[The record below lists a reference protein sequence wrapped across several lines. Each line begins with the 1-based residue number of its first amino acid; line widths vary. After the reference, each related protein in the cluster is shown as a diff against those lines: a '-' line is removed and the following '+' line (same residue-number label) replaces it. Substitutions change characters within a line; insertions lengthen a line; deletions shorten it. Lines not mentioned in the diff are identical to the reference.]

1 VLIRLSFRP
10 GVAASAVICFLSLF
24 STTVGAESVEH
35 MLYSFSDCSTPYA
48 RVIADGSGN
57 LYGTTYGGGTY
68 GMGCVFKLSRNQDG
82 SWSETNLHSFDW
94 TISNQPM
101 APVVFDSSGNLYG
114 TATGGGP
121 YGNGVVFE
129 LSPSANGEWIQRILH
144 NFGGAGDG
152 SNPLDLTLDQ
162 DGNIFGTTLYGGREN
177 GGIVYKL
184 SRDKDGWTET
194 ILHSFP
200 GDGMNGCQGWHA
212 CNPGGGVVLGP
223 DGTLY
228 GTSFFGGTQNIGT
241 AYELSPRKN
250 GTYRERVIYS
260 FHETDGA
267 GPDSTPILDSRG
279 NLYGTTISGG
289 NLTCDPP
296 YGCGTVF
303 QLTSTPKSTWSE
315 HVLLALDDNTG
326 NLAWGPVVFDRKG
339 NLYGMADSGVVGSGM
354 NGSVFK
360 LTPNSHGSWT
370 LTVLHKF
377 PFYSRQDG
385 RSPVGITLLRGKLL
399 GTTWSGGE
407 NDVGTLFEIDLRGRD
422 IGN

>member
-24 STTVGAESVEH
+24 STTVVAESVEH
-35 MLYSFSDCSTPYA
+35 MLYSFSDCAVPYA
-48 RVIADGSGN
+48 PVIADGSGN
-57 LYGTTYGGGTY
+57 LYGTTYGGGAY
-68 GMGCVFKLSRNQDG
+68 GMGCVFKLSLNQDG
-82 SWSETNLHSFDW
+82 SWSETNLYSFDG
-94 TISNQPM
+94 TIGNQPM
-101 APVVFDSSGNLYG
+101 SPVVFDSSGNLYG

-129 LSPSANGEWIQRILH
+129 LSPSANGEWTQRILH

-152 SNPLDLTLDQ
+152 SYPLDLTFDQ
-162 DGNIFGTTLYGGREN
+162 DGNIFGTTLYGGTEN

-194 ILHSFP
+194 ILRSFP
-200 GDGMNGCQGWHA
+200 GDGMNGCQRWQA

-241 AYELSPRKN
+241 AFELSPRKN
-250 GTYRERVIYS
+250 GTYRERIIYS
-260 FHETDGA
+260 FHGTDGA
-267 GPDSTPILDSRG
+267 GPDSTLILDSRR

-339 NLYGMADSGVVGSGM
+339 NLYGMADTGVAGSGM

-360 LTPNSHGSWT
+360 LTPNSDGSWA

-385 RSPVGITLLRGKLL
+385 RAPVGITLVRGKLL